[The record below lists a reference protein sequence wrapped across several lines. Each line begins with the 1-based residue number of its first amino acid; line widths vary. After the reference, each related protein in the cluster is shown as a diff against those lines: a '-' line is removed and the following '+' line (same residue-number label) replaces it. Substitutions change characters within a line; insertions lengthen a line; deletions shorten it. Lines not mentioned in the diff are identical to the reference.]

1 MIQRRFFHIRLF
13 SCSPIPVQG
22 PSTTPNPA
30 NIVQCN
36 HKIQQLTQFGRVAEA
51 RQVFDSMCQ
60 RDSISWNSMI
70 SGFTQYGLLHEAQA
84 FFNAFQG
91 KNVRTW
97 TILLSGYAKHGMLD
111 EARMVFESMPE
122 RNAVSWNAMISGY
135 IQNGHLKQAR
145 KLFDQM
151 PERNIASWNS
161 MITGYCHC
169 GIMSEA
175 RELFDQMEER
185 SCVSWMTVISG
196 YVAINES
203 LEAWIVFL
211 MMLRSGMKPDQGL
224 FVVAL
229 SAVTGLNG
237 FRLVESLRTVSTK
250 MGYEGHVVV
259 GTSILNAYTRNGS
272 LEHAMKFF
280 ETMPERNEYSWS
292 TMIAALSQCGRLND
306 SISLYDRATEKGV
319 ATMTAMMTAYA
330 QHGRLFDAR
339 RIFDKIPNPN
349 VVTWNAM
356 IAAYSQNGMLD
367 EAKTM
372 FSRIPLRNSAS
383 WAAMISGLVQSGQRT
398 EALKLFAELHISG
411 TYINHSSFTSALFAC
426 ANTGDE
432 GIGQQIHS
440 LTIKTKCH
448 SNPFVGNGLISMYAK
463 CKNIEDKSQDLSI
476 MSVTDCISRNSVIRG
491 ISDYHMLPEAR
502 KVFDKMPKRDV
513 VSWTAIISAYEQAGQ
528 VDTALKLFLEMLT
541 RGIKPNAL
549 TVTSVLSA
557 CGCRGATRLGEQ
569 IHVLIHKLGLNS
581 YLFLCNALVTM
592 SFKCGSLDGLR
603 IFEEMPYRDIVT
615 WNAVLAGCAQNGLGE
630 EAVRIFEQM
639 QATGVSPNEISF
651 LGILCACSHAG
662 LVENGWSY
670 FNSME
675 QDYTITPSVHHYT
688 CMVDLLGRAGR
699 LNEAASLIENMP
711 LEPDSAIWKALLG
724 ACWIHRDN
732 KLGKKVAERLL
743 KMGKQRSGTYVL
755 LSNMYAS
762 QGMWEKVRE
771 IRELMKN
778 RGVTKE
784 PAVSWVQIKN
794 KVHYFQIGDKRHEEF
809 EEINS
814 KLKDLYRNFKATG
827 YVPDTNFVLHDVEE
841 EQKQD
846 ELLHHSEKLA
856 VVYGIMRTPSGS
868 PIQILKNLRICGDC
882 HSFMKFVSK
891 IDRRKIIIRDGNRF
905 HHFQDGFC
913 SCGDYW

>member
-1 MIQRRFFHIRLF
+1 MIQRRFNFIRSF
-13 SCSPIPVQG
+13 SGSSVPVQG
-22 PSTTPNPA
+22 PSTTPSTT

-51 RQVFDSMCQ
+51 CQVFNSMCQ
-60 RDSISWNSMI
+60 RDPISWNSMI
-70 SGFTQYGLLHEAQA
+70 SGFTQYGLLHEAQT

-111 EARMVFESMPE
+111 KARMVFESMPE
-122 RNAVSWNAMISGY
+122 RNVVSWNAMISGY

-145 KLFDQM
+145 ELFDQM

-161 MITGYCHC
+161 MITGYCHS
-169 GIMSEA
+169 GIMSVA
-175 RELFDQMEER
+175 RELFDQMKER
-185 SCVSWMTVISG
+185 SCVSWMAVISG
-196 YVAINES
+196 YVAINDF
-203 LEAWIVFL
+203 LEAWTVSL
-211 MMLRSGMKPDQGL
+211 MMLRSGMVPDQGL
-224 FVVAL
+224 FVVVL
-229 SAVTGLNG
+229 SAAIGLNK
-237 FRLVESLRTVSTK
+237 FRLVESLRTTSTK
-250 MGYEGHVVV
+250 MGYEGHVFV
-259 GTSILNAYTRNGS
+259 GTSILNAYSRNGS
-272 LEHAMKFF
+272 LDHAVKFF
-280 ETMPERNEYSWS
+280 ETMPERNDYSWT
-292 TMIAALSQCGRLND
+292 TMIAVLSQCGRLD
-306 SISLYDRATEKGV
+306 DAISLYDRATEKGV
-319 ATMTAMMTAYA
+319 ATRTAMMTAYA
-330 QHGRLFDAR
+330 QHGKLSKAR
-339 RIFDKIPNPN
+339 QIFDEIPNPN

-356 IAAYSQNGMLD
+356 VAAYAQNGMLE

-383 WAAMISGLVQSGQRT
+383 WAAMISGLVQSGQST
-398 EALKLFAELHISG
+398 EALKLFAELHRSG
-411 TYINHSSFTSALFAC
+411 TSINHSSFTSALFAC
-426 ANTGDE
+426 ANAGDE

-440 LTIKTKCH
+440 LTIKTRCH
-448 SNPFVGNGLISMYAK
+448 SNSFIGNGLISMYAK
-463 CKNIEDKSQDLSI
+463 CKNIEDTSQDFSI
-476 MSVTDCISRNSVIRG
+476 MRVTDCASRNPVIRG
-491 ISDYHMLPEAR
+491 LSDFHILQEAR
-502 KVFDKMPKRDV
+502 KVFDNMPIRDV

-528 VDTALKLFLEMLT
+528 VDTALKLFLEMLAI
-541 RGIKPNAL
+541 GMKPNAL

-557 CGCRGATRLGEQ
+557 CGCHGATRLGEQ

-581 YLFLCNALVTM
+581 YLFLCNALLTM
-592 SFKCGSLDGLR
+592 YFKCGSLDGLR
-603 IFEEMPYRDIVT
+603 IFEKMPDRDIVT
-615 WNAVLAGCAQNGLGE
+615 WNAVLAGCAQNGLGK

-639 QATGVSPNEISF
+639 QANGVSPNEISF

-662 LVENGWSY
+662 LVENGWLY

-675 QDYTITPSVHHYT
+675 QDYAITPSVHHYT
-688 CMVDLLGRAGR
+688 CMVDLLGRVGR
-699 LNEAASLIENMP
+699 LNDAASLVENMP

-724 ACWIHRDN
+724 ACSIHRDN
-732 KLGKKVAERLL
+732 KLGQKVAEKLL

-762 QGMWEKVRE
+762 QGMWEKVQE
-771 IRELMKN
+771 IRELMKH

-794 KVHYFQIGDKRHEEF
+794 KVHYFQIGDKRHDEI

-882 HSFMKFVSK
+882 HSFMKFVSQ
-891 IDRRKIIIRDGNRF
+891 INQRKIIIRDGNRF

-913 SCGDYW
+913 SCGDHW